1 MRLRRISLFDIFN
14 YFLLTVFVITIIYP
28 FWDMLIRSLS
38 TPIDAMKLG
47 FYILPRLKDLTF
59 DSYAIVFTGGQIGW
73 GYYNTT
79 FRAVVGTVLMI
90 IVTMA
95 AAYPLSKKHLPY
107 RRGITIYMVITMF
120 FAGGMIPSY
129 LLINWM
135 GLIDSRW
142 ALVLPTLA
150 AVFNILLVRNYIMAV
165 VDRSLEESAEI
176 DGASD
181 FTILV
186 RIVTPLCKP
195 AIATIGLWSI
205 VGHWNAWFDAMLY
218 INSQTKEVLQL
229 MLRKIMIENAQGP
242 MDRYRDMALS
252 MTRKQYAPDSL
263 KAAFLY
269 LTILPILLV
278 YPFLQK
284 YFIKGIMLGAIK
296 G

>member
-1 MRLRRISLFDIFN
+1 MRARRFPLFDVLN
-14 YFLLTVFVITIIYP
+14 YLLLGLFVLSILYP

-38 TPIDAMKLG
+38 TPINAMKLG
-47 FYILPRLKDLTF
+47 FYLFPKVSDLTLS
-59 DSYAIVFTGGQIGW
+59 SYKIVFLGGQIVW
-73 GYYNTT
+73 GYVNTI
-79 FRAVVGTVLMI
+79 FRAVVGTVLMV

-107 RRGITIYMVITMF
+107 RRGITIFMVVTMF
-120 FAGGMIPSY
+120 FSGGMIPSY
-129 LLINWM
+129 LLIKWL

-142 ALVLPTLA
+142 ALVLPA
-150 AVFNILLVRNYIMAV
+150 VAQVFNILLVRNYIMAV
-165 VDRSLEESAEI
+165 VDRSLEESAEM
-176 DGASD
+176 DGANA
-181 FTILV
+181 FTILG
-186 RIVTPLCKP
+186 RIITPLCKP

-218 INSQTKEVLQL
+218 INSETKQVLQL
-229 MLRKIMIENAQGP
+229 LLRKIMIENAQGP
-242 MDRYRDMALS
+242 MQKYQDMA
-252 MTRKQYAPDSL
+252 MGMAKKQYAPDSL

-284 YFIKGIMLGAIK
+284 YFIRGIMLGAIK

>member
-1 MRLRRISLFDIFN
+1 M
-14 YFLLTVFVITIIYP
+14 
-28 FWDMLIRSLS
+28 
-38 TPIDAMKLG
+38 
-47 FYILPRLKDLTF
+47 
-59 DSYAIVFTGGQIGW
+59 
-73 GYYNTT
+73 
-79 FRAVVGTVLMI
+79 
-90 IVTMA
+90 
-95 AAYPLSKKHLPY
+95 
-107 RRGITIYMVITMF
+107 
-120 FAGGMIPSY
+120 
-129 LLINWM
+129 
-135 GLIDSRW
+135 
-142 ALVLPTLA
+142 LPTVA

-176 DGASD
+176 DGAND

-186 RIVTPLCKP
+186 RIITPLCKP

-229 MLRKIMIENAQGP
+229 MLRKIMIENAAGP
-242 MDRYRDMALS
+242 MDRWRDMALS
-252 MTRKQYAPDSL
+252 MSRKQYAPDSL

-284 YFIKGIMLGAIK
+284 YFIRGIMLGAIK